1 MSSGTML
8 VCSSCG
14 NEEPAGSRFCG
25 NCGAPFAAGDQPAA
39 DEATDVVALLTC
51 ASCGNREPEGSQFCG
66 TCGAPFVPAD
76 QQPAETSSME
86 VREPAGAALAPETP
100 APAVEPPSRVELPT
114 PPPSGNRRLRWIA
127 AGAAGVLLV
136 AGGATVGALALTG
149 KDDPVVV
156 TTTEP
161 EPPVATTESIPPVSS
176 PTLVDTMTPRL
187 AELVGYQGALSTR
200 VGSLRAGVGSFAAVR
215 RAAGALAASVV
226 GTQRVLEGFS
236 PADST
241 EANTLALLQRALA
254 SHLAYAEALSS
265 LPPRPRSFTTA
276 QAKAAID
283 RAEQVQTD
291 YSTLAAADPALT
303 GIALNTFDHVRLLEL
318 VPAAN
323 QTFSTSGRT
332 VIDLVPLLVGMRPDD
347 PLGEGR
353 CFGPYTSRA
362 SLRVSGVVHRSGF
375 VQCGDDANGDPS
387 RASGVYR
394 FSSRTFRTGPRI
406 VRLTGQVA
414 IDESSSSSQRG
425 SRVTWTVL
433 YNGTPIC
440 SETVVWSGSRPSP
453 KELDCRVPMLA
464 TAGGFDVGRLEV
476 RQVASL
482 ASSGD
487 MWAGLLD
494 PTIVAAVPR

>member
-1 MSSGTML
+1 ML

-14 NEEPAGSRFCG
+14 NEEPAGSGFCG
-25 NCGAPFAAGDQPAA
+25 NCGTPLAAADQPAA
-39 DEATDVVALLTC
+39 VEETDVTVLTC
-51 ASCGNREPEGSQFCG
+51 ASCGNGEPEGSQFCG
-66 TCGAPFVPAD
+66 SCGAPFAPAD
-76 QQPAETSSME
+76 QQLAETSSME
-86 VREPAGAALAPETP
+86 AWQPPEAARVSETP
-100 APAVEPPSRVELPT
+100 LSAPALERASRVEPATPRPT
-114 PPPSGNRRLRWIA
+114 GKRRLRWIA
-127 AGAAGVLLV
+127 AGAAGVLLAV
-136 AGGATVGALALTG
+136 GGATVGVLALTG
-149 KDDPVVV
+149 GDDPPEVVI
-156 TTTEP
+156 TEP
-161 EPPVATTESIPPVSS
+161 ETLPEAAPESPSPTPT
-176 PTLVDTMTPRL
+176 PTLVESMTPRL
-187 AELVGYQGALSTR
+187 AAVVRHQGAVSTR
-200 VGSLRAGVGSFAAVR
+200 VGSLRAGVESFAAAR
-215 RAAGALAASVV
+215 RAADALAASVV
-226 GTQRVLEGFS
+226 ETQDALDGFS

-241 EANTLALLQRALA
+241 EASTLLLVRRALA
-254 SHLAYAEALSS
+254 SHLAYAQALSS

-276 QAKAAID
+276 QAKTAIA

-291 YSTLAAADPALT
+291 YSALAAAEPALT

-323 QTFSTSGRT
+323 QTFSTTGRT
-332 VIDLVPLLVGMRPDD
+332 VIDLVPLLVGIRPDD

-353 CFGPYTSRA
+353 CFGPYASRA

-394 FSSRTFRTGPRI
+394 FSNRTFRAGPRI

-440 SETVVWSGSRPSP
+440 SETVIWSGSRPSP

-487 MWAGLLD
+487 MWAGLLA